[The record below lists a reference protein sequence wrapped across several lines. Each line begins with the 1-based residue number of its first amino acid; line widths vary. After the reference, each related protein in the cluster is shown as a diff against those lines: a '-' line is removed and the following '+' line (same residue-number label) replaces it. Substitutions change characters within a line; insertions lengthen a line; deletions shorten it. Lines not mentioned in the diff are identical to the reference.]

1 MHLAL
6 LALAI
11 LSQENPKPVVLKGAQ
26 VVTLAAGDLENGTIV
41 IEGGKI
47 RRVGTD
53 VEVPAGADVIELPK
67 GSQVIPGFID
77 LHSHLGS
84 AFEIEE
90 STEAS
95 TPLVKAVEAFTSRH
109 PDVQSA
115 LGSGVT
121 SVALAPGN
129 GNVVGGRVGVVK
141 LNGARY
147 DRALYRDSVALK
159 VSLGGEALRRD
170 REPTSH
176 AGALRL
182 LRGLLKDPPA
192 EVRGLPLFVHA
203 NTPGE
208 IESALDLAA
217 MFKVPLVL
225 LHARE
230 AIRPAVSRLAGITVA
245 FGPLTPNDPR
255 DLLEAPAGL
264 ARAGARLAFVSD
276 APLTSEEQLRVTAA
290 FAVKYGL
297 DRQEA
302 LRALTVTPAAALG
315 LSKEVGTIEA
325 GKDAD
330 LVVWSGDPLSLASSV
345 ELVIVNGSIVYRK
358 QEKP

>member
-1 MHLAL
+1 MTVLIL
-6 LALAI
+6 LAF
-11 LSQENPKPVVLKGAQ
+11 LSQEKPQTIVLKGGT
-26 VVTLAAGDLENGTIV
+26 VVTMTPGEIENGTIV
-41 IEGGKI
+41 VAGGKI

-53 VEVPAGADVIELPK
+53 VETPAGAEVLELPK
-67 GSQVIPGFID
+67 GSIVLPGFID

-84 AFEIEE
+84 AFEVEE
-90 STEAS
+90 STEAA
-95 TPLVKAVEAFTSRH
+95 TPRVKAVEAFTSRH
-109 PDVQSA
+109 PDVRAA

-141 LNGARY
+141 LNGGRY
-147 DRALYRDSVALK
+147 DRALFRDSVAVK
-159 VSLGGEALRRD
+159 ISLGGEALRRD

-182 LRGLLKDPPA
+182 LRELLKDPA
-192 EVRGLPLFVHA
+192 EDLRGLPLFIHA
-203 NTPGE
+203 NTAGE
-208 IESALDLAA
+208 IESARDLATA
-217 MFKVPLVL
+217 FQRPLVL

-230 AIRPAVSRLAGITVA
+230 AARPGAPKVSGLTIG
-245 FGPLTPNDPR
+245 FGPLTPADPR
-255 DLLEAPAGL
+255 ELLEAPAAL
-264 ARAGARLAFVSD
+264 VRAGAKLAFVSD
-276 APLTSEEQLRVTAA
+276 SPATSEEHLRVTAA

-302 LRALTVTPAAALG
+302 LRALTLTPAAALG
-315 LSKEVGTIEA
+315 LSKEIGTIEE

-330 LVVWSGDPLSLASSV
+330 LVVWSGDPLSLTSFV
-345 ELVIVNGSIVYRK
+345 EMVIVNGAIVYRR

>member
-1 MHLAL
+1 MTFLLVLAL
-6 LALAI
+6 LT
-11 LSQENPKPVVLKGAQ
+11 QDKPRTIVLKGGQ
-26 VVTLAAGDLENGTIV
+26 VVTMTPADVENGTVV

-53 VEVPAGADVIELPK
+53 VEVPAGAEVIELPK
-67 GSQVIPGFID
+67 GSMVLPGFID

-84 AFEIEE
+84 AFEVEE

-95 TPLVKAVEAFTSRH
+95 TPRVKAVEAFTSRH
-109 PDVQSA
+109 PDVQAA

-129 GNVVGGRVGVVK
+129 GNVIGGRVGVIK

-147 DRALYRDSVALK
+147 DRALFRDSVALK

-176 AGALRL
+176 GGALRL
-182 LRGLLKDPPA
+182 LRDLLKEPA
-192 EVRGLPLFVHA
+192 DEIKGLPLFVHA
-203 NTPGE
+203 NTAGE

-217 MFKVPLVL
+217 AFKLPLVL

-230 AIRPAVSRLAGITVA
+230 AARPGAPRLAGLTVG

-255 DLLEAPAGL
+255 ELLEAPAAL
-264 ARAGARLAFVSD
+264 ARAGAKLAFVSD
-276 APLTSEEQLRVTAA
+276 APATSEEQLRVTAG

-302 LRALTVTPAAALG
+302 LRAMTVTPAAALG
-315 LSKEVGTIEA
+315 LAREIGTIEA

-330 LVVWSGDPLSLASSV
+330 LVAWSGDPLSLTSSV
-345 ELVIVNGSIVYRK
+345 ELVIVNGTIVYRK

>member
-1 MHLAL
+1 MHSILVILAL
-6 LALAI
+6 
-11 LSQENPKPVVLKGAQ
+11 LSQENPKPIVLKGAQ
-26 VVTLAAGDLENGTIV
+26 VVTMAAGDLENGMVV

-47 RRVGTD
+47 RRVGTE
-53 VEVPAGADVIELPK
+53 VEVPAGANVIELPR
-67 GSQVIPGFID
+67 GSQVFPGFID

-84 AFEIEE
+84 AFEVEE

-95 TPLVKAVEAFTSRH
+95 TPLVKAVEAFSSRH
-109 PDVQSA
+109 PDVSSA

-129 GNVVGGRVGVVK
+129 GNVVGGRVGLVK

-147 DRALYRDSVALK
+147 DRALFRDSVALK

-182 LRGLLKDPPA
+182 LRGLLKEPPP
-192 EVRGLPLFVHA
+192 EIRGLPLFAHA

-217 MFKVPLVL
+217 AFKLPLVL

-230 AIRPAVSRLAGITVA
+230 ALRPAMPRLAGVTVA
-245 FGPLTPNDPR
+245 VGPLTPNDPR
-255 DLLEAPAGL
+255 ELLEAPAAL
-264 ARAGARLAFVSD
+264 AKAGARLAFVSD

-297 DRQEA
+297 DRHEA
-302 LRALTVTPAAALG
+302 LRAMTVTPASALG
-315 LSKEVGTIEA
+315 VSKEIGTIEA

-330 LVVWSGDPLSLASSV
+330 LVAWSGDPLTLTSSV
-345 ELVIVNGSIVYRK
+345 ELVIVNGAIVYRK